1 VSGNLK
7 LHNAQMIVY
16 SSRARFRCVV
26 AGRRFG
32 KSILSKTLMIKYA
45 TRPRSKVWYV
55 APNYRMAKQI
65 MWQDLQDSL
74 PRRWIRKVNDTTL
87 TIWLV
92 NGSTI
97 ELKGADNP
105 DSLRGVGLDFLV
117 LDEFQDMKEET
128 WTRVLRPTLADKMGH
143 ALFIGSPKGFNHFY
157 DIYMLGQDAER
168 VEMREWESWQ
178 FPTILSPFIP
188 KSEIESAR
196 RDMDEKSFK
205 QEFLASFE
213 TMSGRVYY
221 PFDKRV
227 HVKSCPFN
235 PNLPIWI
242 GQDFNIDPM
251 SAVIMQPQPDGTVW
265 IVDEI
270 VLQSSNTEESVDEIE
285 RRYYR
290 YRSNVI
296 IFPDPAGNSRQHARG
311 ETDLDIFRE
320 RGFKRIKHRAK
331 HPAVADRINCVNR
344 MLRAADGSVRL
355 YVDSK
360 CRATIDSFDQT
371 TYKKGSRDID
381 KSMNLDHA
389 TDALGYPIEIQF
401 PMRKFDPIG
410 LSL

>member
-1 VSGNLK
+1 
-7 LHNAQMIVY
+7 
-16 SSRARFRCVV
+16 
-26 AGRRFG
+26 
-32 KSILSKTLMIKYA
+32 
-45 TRPRSKVWYV
+45 
-55 APNYRMAKQI
+55 
-65 MWQDLQDSL
+65 
-74 PRRWIRKVNDTTL
+74 
-87 TIWLV
+87 
-92 NGSTI
+92 
-97 ELKGADNP
+97 
-105 DSLRGVGLDFLV
+105 
-117 LDEFQDMKEET
+117 
-128 WTRVLRPTLADKMGH
+128 
-143 ALFIGSPKGFNHFY
+143 
-157 DIYMLGQDAER
+157 
-168 VEMREWESWQ
+168 
-178 FPTILSPFIP
+178 
-188 KSEIESAR
+188 
-196 RDMDEKSFK
+196 
-205 QEFLASFE
+205 
-213 TMSGRVYY
+213 
-221 PFDKRV
+221 
-227 HVKSCPFN
+227 
-235 PNLPIWI
+235 
-242 GQDFNIDPM
+242 M